1 MEINVFSML
10 WNAFLTQPFWI
21 QAVLVIGII
30 LRFGWPEF
38 FAERETAPRRRRWRR
53 RNRWDE

>member
-10 WNAFLTQPFWI
+10 WDAFLQQPFWI

-30 LRFGWPEF
+30 VRLGEF
-38 FAERETAPRRRRWRR
+38 FAERETAPRH
-53 RNRWDE
+53 RNRWDD